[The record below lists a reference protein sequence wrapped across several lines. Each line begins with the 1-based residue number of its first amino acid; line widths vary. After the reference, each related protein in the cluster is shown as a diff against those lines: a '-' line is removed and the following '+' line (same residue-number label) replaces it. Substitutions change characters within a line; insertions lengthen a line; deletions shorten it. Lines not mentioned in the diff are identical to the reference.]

1 MIVQVKK
8 DNQNVN
14 DLLYQSERQ
23 RVEILNKEFFYNIE
37 LTEQENTVLI
47 WLCDWDD
54 RTFDAVV
61 SVLRKVKEK

>member
-1 MIVQVKK
+1 MIVKKNK

-14 DLLYQSERQ
+14 DLLYQTEQQ
-23 RVEILNKEFFYNIE
+23 RVELLNKEFFQNIE
-37 LTEQENTVLI
+37 LTDQENTVLI

-61 SVLRKVKEK
+61 SVFRKVREK